1 MARDRSLSVLAT
13 GPDPR
18 LAEELEAAIAGAT
31 SGRASVRFAKGYD
44 AATEAFRAQPPDF
57 VCIELAGEAAAFT
70 AFVRDL
76 RALKPHLALVGVL
89 GESGEDDNEAALL
102 VEAARAGL
110 FDVLQRPISS
120 RELRLGLA
128 KLEQHAQ
135 HETRGCVTAF
145 HSTKGGVGK
154 STLSINVACALAQA
168 GDDVLLID
176 CSLQLGVCSAAL
188 DLEATSTIADA
199 FRERDRLDATLLR
212 ELAEP
217 HPETGLRV
225 LAAPHDA
232 IDASDIDDQGMA
244 RVLGI
249 ARSTFQHVIVDT
261 LPIVDSVMLTILDL
275 ADGLYLVNQ
284 GTVPDVI
291 GAARLIEVLEHIGI
305 DRSRRRL
312 VLNRNTPRFPGRLGA
327 REIGARLGEPVD
339 FEVPYDRKVFTGL
352 NLGRPRILSG
362 SRWPWAP
369 WAGWPRAVRRIVS
382 DIQARAEPGVLS
394 ERESEREAARAPAP
408 TDAPVASAAT
418 GQDFRPWATREAER

>member
-1 MARDRSLSVLAT
+1 MIDRDRSLAVLAT

-18 LAEELEAAIAGAT
+18 LGEELEAAISGAT
-31 SGRASVRFAKGYD
+31 NGRASVRFAASYG
-44 AATEAFRAQPPDF
+44 AATEAFRTHPPDF
-57 VCIELAGEAAAFT
+57 VCVELAGEAAEFG

-76 RALKPHLALVGVL
+76 RALNPNVAVVGVL
-89 GESGEDDNEAALL
+89 GADGEEEKEGPLL
-102 VEAARAGL
+102 VEAARAAL

-128 KLEQHAQ
+128 KLEQQVQNEA
-135 HETRGCVTAF
+135 RGCVTAF

-168 GDDVLLID
+168 CDGDDVLLID

-188 DLEATSTIADA
+188 DLANPSTIADA
-199 FRERDRLDATLLR
+199 VRQRDRLDPTLLR

-232 IDASDIDDQGMA
+232 IDASDVDEDGMA

-249 ARSTFQHVIVDT
+249 ARSTFQHVVVDM

-275 ADGLYLVNQ
+275 ADGIYLVNQ

-291 GAARLIEVLEHIGI
+291 GAARLIEVLDHIGI
-305 DRSRRRL
+305 DHSRRRL

-327 REIGARLGEPVD
+327 REIGARLGERVD
-339 FEVPYDRKVFTGL
+339 FEVPYDRRVFTGL
-352 NLGRPRILSG
+352 NLGRPRILSRG
-362 SRWPWAP
+362 RRWA
-369 WAGWPRAVRRIVS
+369 AWPRAVRKIAS
-382 DIQARAEPGVLS
+382 DIEARAESGLLPA
-394 ERESEREAARAPAP
+394 RPESRDRARGLALGGEPAASAP
-408 TDAPVASAAT
+408 TEGGFSSWT
-418 GQDFRPWATREAER
+418 TREAEP